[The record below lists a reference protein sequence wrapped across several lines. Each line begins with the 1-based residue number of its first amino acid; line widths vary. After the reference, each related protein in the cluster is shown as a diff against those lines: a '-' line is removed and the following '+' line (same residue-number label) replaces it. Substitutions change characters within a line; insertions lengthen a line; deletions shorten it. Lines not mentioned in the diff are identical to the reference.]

1 MKSKLIIRAIL
12 IIAAVA
18 ITVYGTGTFVLHCPL
33 AGYSWVLV
41 LFLFFKLFSTV
52 LKIFG
57 IIIRSIIS
65 LCLSALKICFL
76 IYLITLIV

>member
-1 MKSKLIIRAIL
+1 MKIKLIIRTIL

-18 ITVYGTGTFVLHCPL
+18 IAVYFTAAFIRNSPL
-33 AGYSWVLV
+33 AGYSWVLL

-52 LKIFG
+52 LKVFG
-57 IIIRSIIS
+57 IIIRIIIS

>member
-18 ITVYGTGTFVLHCPL
+18 ITVYGTGTFVRHCPL

-76 IYLITLIV
+76 VYLITLIV

>member
-1 MKSKLIIRAIL
+1 MKTKLRAIL

-18 ITVYGTGTFVLHCPL
+18 IAVYGAIAFVQNCPL

-57 IIIRSIIS
+57 MIIRSIIR